1 MPIETRLQVLH
12 DRYASA
18 VNEAIAEDRE
28 ELALKLADEYTDAA
42 LRLIITEEAA

>member
-1 MPIETRLQVLH
+1 MPIEARLRELH

-28 ELALKLADEYTDAA
+28 ELALKLADEYTDVA
-42 LRLIITEEAA
+42 LQLITQEAA